1 MVAEIRTIIAQL
13 KLLERGF
20 EDFMSKAEQIKSD
33 NKSLSEEVEKLKKEI
48 ELLNTPKEIEGAE

>member
-20 EDFMSKAEQIKSD
+20 EEFMVKAEQIKNN
-33 NKSLSEEVEKLKKEI
+33 NKSLSEEVERLKKEI
-48 ELLNTPKEIEGAE
+48 ELLNTPKKQEGAK